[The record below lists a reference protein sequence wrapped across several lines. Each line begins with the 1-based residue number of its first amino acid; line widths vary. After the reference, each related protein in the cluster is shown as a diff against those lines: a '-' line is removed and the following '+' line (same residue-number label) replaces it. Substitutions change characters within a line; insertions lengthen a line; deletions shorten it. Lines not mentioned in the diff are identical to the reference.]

1 MLRSHVAKFKKHSS
15 FSKKGYKSE
24 FIVSCLQLPQSR
36 YKEINW
42 AKEMKIMNSL
52 AEKNNNPNFWFHART
67 DFAIPSLAWFLTP
80 DGRKYLNEKHRAF
93 NLVLKNNPFSKA
105 KIELKQEKQGEDFIQ
120 TTKKPKT
127 LMDFIRKKQ

>member
-1 MLRSHVAKFKKHSS
+1 VAKFKKHSS

-24 FIVSCLQLPQSR
+24 FIVSCLQLPKSR

-52 AEKNNNPNFWFHART
+52 TQKNDNPNFWFHART

-80 DGRKYLNEKHRAF
+80 DGRKYLNEKFRVF
-93 NLVLKNNPFSKA
+93 NLNLIDISPASSVYIALKT
-105 KIELKQEKQGEDFIQ
+105 EKQGEDS
-120 TTKKPKT
+120 TLERKKPKT
-127 LMDFIRKKQ
+127 LMDFIRKKE

>member
-1 MLRSHVAKFKKHSS
+1 MAKFKKHSS

-24 FIVSCLQLPQSR
+24 FIVSCLQLPKSR

-52 AEKNNNPNFWFHART
+52 TQKNDNPNFWFHART

-80 DGRKYLNEKHRAF
+80 DGRKYLNEKFKVF
-93 NLVLKNNPFSKA
+93 NLNLRNASPSSSA
-105 KIELKQEKQGEDFIQ
+105 YIELKTEKQGDDINFER
-120 TTKKPKT
+120 KKPKT
-127 LMDFIRKKQ
+127 LMDFIRKK

>member
-1 MLRSHVAKFKKHSS
+1 MPKFKKNAA
-15 FSKKGYKSE
+15 FSVKGYKSE
-24 FIVSCLQLPQSR
+24 FIVSCLQLPKSR

-52 AEKNNNPNFWFHART
+52 AQKNSDPDFWLHART

-93 NLVLKNNPFSKA
+93 NLVLKNTSLQQPQ
-105 KIELKQEKQGEDFIQ
+105 IELKLEKQGENFSPE
-120 TTKKPKT
+120 KRKVKT
-127 LMDFIRKKQ
+127 LMDFIRKK

>member
-1 MLRSHVAKFKKHSS
+1 MAKFKKNSS

-24 FIVSCLQLPQSR
+24 FIVSCLQLPKSR

-52 AEKNNNPNFWFHART
+52 TQKNDNPNFWFHART

-80 DGRKYLNEKHRAF
+80 DGRKYLNEKFRVF
-93 NLVLKNNPFSKA
+93 NLNLIDISPASSVYIALKT
-105 KIELKQEKQGEDFIQ
+105 EKQGEDS
-120 TTKKPKT
+120 TLERKKPKT
-127 LMDFIRKKQ
+127 LMDFIRKKE

>member
-1 MLRSHVAKFKKHSS
+1 MAKFKKHSS

-24 FIVSCLQLPQSR
+24 FIVSCLQLPKSR

-52 AEKNNNPNFWFHART
+52 TQKNDNPNFWFHART

-80 DGRKYLNEKHRAF
+80 DGRKYLNEKFRVF
-93 NLVLKNNPFSKA
+93 NLNLIDISPASSVY
-105 KIELKQEKQGEDFIQ
+105 IELKTEKQGEDS
-120 TTKKPKT
+120 TLERKKPKT
-127 LMDFIRKKQ
+127 LMDFIRKKE

>member
-1 MLRSHVAKFKKHSS
+1 MAKFKKHSS

-24 FIVSCLQLPQSR
+24 FIVSCLQLPKSR

-52 AEKNNNPNFWFHART
+52 TQKNDNPDFWLHART

-80 DGRKYLNEKHRAF
+80 DGRKYLNEKFKVF
-93 NLVLKNNPFSKA
+93 NLNLRDVSPSSSA
-105 KIELKQEKQGEDFIQ
+105 YIELKAEKQGDDSILERR
-120 TTKKPKT
+120 KPKT
-127 LMDFIRKKQ
+127 LMDFIRKKE

>member
-1 MLRSHVAKFKKHSS
+1 VAKFKKHSS

-24 FIVSCLQLPQSR
+24 FIVSCLQLPKSR

-52 AEKNNNPNFWFHART
+52 TQKNDNPNFWFHART

-80 DGRKYLNEKHRAF
+80 DGRKYLNEKFRIF
-93 NLVLKNNPFSKA
+93 NLNLIDISPASSGYIALKT
-105 KIELKQEKQGEDFIQ
+105 EKQGEDS
-120 TTKKPKT
+120 TLERKKPKT
-127 LMDFIRKKQ
+127 LMDFIRKKE